1 LWFFL
6 GEGGGRG
13 VSFYMMPGMLSAA
26 IENHRLDGDIL
37 YFFQGF
43 G

>member
-1 LWFFL
+1 
-6 GEGGGRG
+6 
-13 VSFYMMPGMLSAA
+13 MMPGMLSAA

-37 YFFQGF
+37 YFFAAQGF